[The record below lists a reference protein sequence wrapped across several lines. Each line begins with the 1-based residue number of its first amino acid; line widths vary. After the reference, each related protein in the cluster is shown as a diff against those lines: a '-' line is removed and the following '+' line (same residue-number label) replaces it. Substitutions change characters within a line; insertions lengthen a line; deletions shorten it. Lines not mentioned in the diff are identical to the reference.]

1 MSRTVVLF
9 VVLLTSSCLTRPDD
23 TTCLRGVKEAD
34 LSPVAWSGPG
44 VVGGALPPGHYVIA
58 ATYLKGR
65 PEGFDTFQQVLGPI
79 ITALPTTDGLV
90 GYATQNSS
98 SCFTARTLS
107 VWRDEASMFQFV
119 SSPAHSNAMAKVN
132 QVSRGGSLTTHWS
145 ATEAGATLE
154 EALAHLAVAPDQATF

>member
-1 MSRTVVLF
+1 MSRTAVLC
-9 VVLLTSSCLTRPDD
+9 VTLLASSCMTRPDD

-34 LSPVAWSGPG
+34 LSPLSWSGPG
-44 VVGGALPPGHYVIA
+44 VVGGALPVGRYIIA

-79 ITALPTTDGLV
+79 IAALPTTDGLV

-107 VWRDEASMFQFV
+107 VWQDEASMFHFV
-119 SSPAHSNAMAKVN
+119 SSQAHSNAVAKVSE
-132 QVSRGGSLTTHWS
+132 VSRGGSLTTHWS

-154 EALAHLAVAPDQATF
+154 EALTHLAAAPDQATF